1 MPRIPTFTSQAR
13 PTAETPSVRTGIQIS
28 PSQNIGTALLPA
40 ITGVINYSVKQRDV
54 AEKVESAK
62 KVFEI
67 KGELDKYVEAEK
79 ENINEEDAVNN
90 FQKKYKSYVD
100 QQLTGVQNN
109 RIKQRIRQ
117 DLDLEYSEYVYNI
130 KKNSYSSLEKESLT
144 VVNNNI
150 NSLSAKYATTENPIL
165 KVKIK
170 TEAKNVITQ
179 FVKDRGLPNNVL
191 EQKLKA
197 IDKNFLLADMNQLVG
212 FENGVEQITKLDE
225 SLKGTSFINDED
237 FGQGVYSAYEK
248 KISDLTV
255 KGDPN
260 SDYDRALEL
269 ANQLETF
276 QRSNGYKV
284 KNGDLSVKID
294 SLKEKVLTE
303 QIQHEDLLLKV
314 GNNKLFS
321 DYSNDLVRGLT
332 KSITDKG
339 LGLPPEL
346 ADEIAGAEIESQYK
360 QRIKDYLSTNP
371 DATLPEKKQFA
382 RELVYTLQNI
392 YEDKNTV
399 KNQNRILEQNR
410 FDIEAE
416 YLKVTNDIKL
426 LQEGNLDPNILE
438 QYKFRAIQQGFFN
451 KVKDKDGKEKKEAD
465 VTSFIN
471 EYLPILAGQIRPTV
485 TGQ

>member
-1 MPRIPTFTSQAR
+1 MPRIPTFTSQGR
-13 PTAETPSVRTGIQIS
+13 PTAEAPSVRTGIQIS
-28 PSQNIGTALLPA
+28 PSQNIGTTLLPA
-40 ITGVINYSVKQRDV
+40 ITSVIDYSVKQRDA

-67 KGELDKYVEAEK
+67 KGELDKYVQAEK
-79 ENINEEDAVNN
+79 ENINEENAINN
-90 FQKKYKSYVD
+90 FQKRYKEYVD
-100 QQLTGVQNN
+100 QQLIGVQNN
-109 RIKQRIRQ
+109 RIKERIKQ
-117 DLDLEYSEYVYNI
+117 DLDLEYSEYIYNI
-130 KKNSYSSLEKESLT
+130 KKNSYSSLEKESIT
-144 VVNNNI
+144 VVNNEI
-150 NSLSAKYATTENPIL
+150 TSLSGRYATTENPIL
-165 KVKIK
+165 KVKYK
-170 TEAKNVITQ
+170 TEAKNKITQ
-179 FVKDRGLPNNVL
+179 FAKDFGLPNNVL

-197 IDKNFLLADMNQLVG
+197 IDKDFLLADMVQLVG

-276 QRSNGYKV
+276 QRYNGYKV
-284 KNGDLSVKID
+284 KSGELSIKID
-294 SLKEKVLTE
+294 SLKEKVITE
-303 QIQHEDLLLKV
+303 QVQHEDLLLKI

-371 DATLPEKKQFA
+371 DATLVEKKQFA

-399 KNQNRILEQNR
+399 KNQNRILDQNR
-410 FDIEAE
+410 FDIEGE
-416 YLKVTNDIKL
+416 YLKVTNDMKL
-426 LQEGNLDPNILE
+426 LQEGNLDPDILE
-438 QYKFRAIQQGFFN
+438 QYKFRAIQQGFFI
-451 KVKDKDGKEKKEAD
+451 KVKDKDGKEKKEGD

-471 EYLPILAGQIRPTV
+471 EYLPILASQIRPTV

>member
-1 MPRIPTFTSQAR
+1 MPRIPTFTSQGR
-13 PTAETPSVRTGIQIS
+13 PTAEAPSVRTGIQIS

-40 ITGVINYSVKQRDV
+40 ITGVIDYSVKQRDI

-67 KGELDKYVEAEK
+67 KGELDKYVQAEK

-109 RIKQRIRQ
+109 RIKERIKQ

-144 VVNNNI
+144 VVNNEI
-150 NSLSAKYATTENPIL
+150 TSLSGKYATTENPIL

-170 TEAKNVITQ
+170 TEAKNKITQ

-197 IDKNFLLADMNQLVG
+197 IDKDFLLSDMNQLVG

-284 KNGDLSVKID
+284 KNGDLSIKID
-294 SLKEKVLTE
+294 SLKEKVITE

-371 DATLPEKKQFA
+371 DATLVEKKQFA

-399 KNQNRILEQNR
+399 KNQNRILDQNR
-410 FDIEAE
+410 FDIEGE
-416 YLKVTNDIKL
+416 YLKVTNDMKL
-426 LQEGNLDPNILE
+426 LQEGNLDPDILE

-451 KVKDKDGKEKKEAD
+451 KVKDKDGKEKREAD
-465 VTSFIN
+465 IKSFIN
-471 EYLPILAGQIRPTV
+471 EYLPILASQIRPTV

>member
-1 MPRIPTFTSQAR
+1 MPRIPTFTAQGR
-13 PTAETPSVRTGIQIS
+13 PTAEAPGVRTGIQIS

-40 ITGVINYSVKQRDV
+40 ITGIIDYNTKQRDI

-79 ENINEEDAVNN
+79 ENINEENAINN
-90 FQKKYKSYVD
+90 FQKKYKDYVD
-100 QQLTGVQNN
+100 QQLTGVENN
-109 RIKQRIRQ
+109 RVKQRIKQN
-117 DLDLEYSEYVYNI
+117 LDLEYSEYVYNI

-144 VVNNNI
+144 VVNNDI
-150 NSLSAKYATTENPIL
+150 TSLSAKYATTENPIL
-165 KVKIK
+165 KVKYK
-170 TEAKNVITQ
+170 TEAKNKITQ
-179 FVKDRGLPNNVL
+179 FVKDRGLPDNVL
-191 EQKLKA
+191 ERKLKA
-197 IDKNFLLADMNQLVG
+197 IDKDFLLADMNQLVG

-225 SLKGTSFINDED
+225 SLKGTSFVNDED

-416 YLKVTNDIKL
+416 YLKVTNDMKL
-426 LQEGNLDPNILE
+426 LQEGNLDKDILK
-438 QYKFRAIQQGFFN
+438 QYEFKAIQQGFFN

-465 VTSFIN
+465 IKSFIN

>member
-1 MPRIPTFTSQAR
+1 MPRIPTFTSQGR
-13 PTAETPSVRTGIQIS
+13 PTAEAPSVRTGIQIS
-28 PSQNIGTALLPA
+28 PSQNIGTTLLPA
-40 ITGVINYSVKQRDV
+40 ITSVIDYSVKQRDA

-67 KGELDKYVEAEK
+67 KGELDKYVQAEK
-79 ENINEEDAVNN
+79 ENINEENAINN
-90 FQKKYKSYVD
+90 FQKRYKEYVD
-100 QQLTGVQNN
+100 QQLIGVQNN
-109 RIKQRIRQ
+109 RIKERIKQ
-117 DLDLEYSEYVYNI
+117 DLDLEYSEYIYNI
-130 KKNSYSSLEKESLT
+130 KKNSYSSLEKESIT
-144 VVNNNI
+144 VVNNEI
-150 NSLSAKYATTENPIL
+150 TSLSGRYATTENPIL
-165 KVKIK
+165 KVKYK
-170 TEAKNVITQ
+170 TEAKNKITQ
-179 FVKDRGLPNNVL
+179 FAKDFGLPNNVL

-197 IDKNFLLADMNQLVG
+197 IDKDFLLADMVQLVG

-276 QRSNGYKV
+276 QRYNGYKV
-284 KNGDLSVKID
+284 KSGELSVKID
-294 SLKEKVLTE
+294 SLKEKVITE
-303 QIQHEDLLLKV
+303 QVQHEDLLLKI

-371 DATLPEKKQFA
+371 DATLVEKKQFA

-399 KNQNRILEQNR
+399 KNQNRILDQNR
-410 FDIEAE
+410 FDIEGE
-416 YLKVTNDIKL
+416 YLKVTNDMKL
-426 LQEGNLDPNILE
+426 LQEGNLDPDILE
-438 QYKFRAIQQGFFN
+438 QYKFRAIQQGFFI
-451 KVKDKDGKEKKEAD
+451 KVKDKDGKEKKEGD

-471 EYLPILAGQIRPTV
+471 EYLPILASQIRPTV

>member
-1 MPRIPTFTSQAR
+1 MPKIPTFTSTLR
-13 PTAETPSVRTGIQIS
+13 PTAEVGSIRSNIQIDPTKTMAAGLS
-28 PSQNIGTALLPA
+28 DIA
-40 ITGVINYSVKQRDV
+40 GVAQDYYIKQRDNV
-54 AEKVESAK
+54 EKLEAEK

-67 KGELDKYVEAEK
+67 KGELDKYVQSEK
-79 ENINEEDAVNN
+79 ENINQENAINN
-90 FQKKYKSYVD
+90 FQKRYKEYVD
-100 QQLTGVQNN
+100 QQLTGVENN
-109 RIKQRIRQ
+109 RVKQRIKQN
-117 DLDLEYSEYVYNI
+117 LDLEYSEYVYNI
-130 KKNSYSSLEKESLT
+130 KKNSYSSLEKESVT
-144 VVNNNI
+144 VVNNTI
-150 NSLSAKYATTENPIL
+150 TSLSGRYATTENPIL
-165 KVKIK
+165 KVKYK
-170 TEAKNVITQ
+170 TEAKNSITQ
-179 FVKDRGLPNNVL
+179 FVKDFGLPDNVL
-191 EQKLKA
+191 DKKLKA
-197 IDKNFLLADMNQLVG
+197 IDKDFLLADMNQLVG

-237 FGQGVYSAYEK
+237 FGQGVYSAYQK

-260 SDYDRALEL
+260 SNYDRALEL

-284 KNGDLSVKID
+284 KSGELSVKID

-314 GNNKLFS
+314 GDNKLFS

-416 YLKVTNDIKL
+416 YLKVTNDMKL
-426 LQEGNLDPNILE
+426 LQEKNLDKDILK
-438 QYKFRAIQQGFFN
+438 QYEFKAIQQGFFK

-465 VTSFIN
+465 IKSFIN
-471 EYLPILAGQIRPTV
+471 EYLPILASQIRPTV

>member
-1 MPRIPTFTSQAR
+1 MPRIPTFTSQGR
-13 PTAETPSVRTGIQIS
+13 PTAEAPSVRTGIQIS

-40 ITGVINYSVKQRDV
+40 ITGVIDYSVKQRDA

-67 KGELDKYVEAEK
+67 KGELDKYVQAEK
-79 ENINEEDAVNN
+79 ENINEENAINN
-90 FQKKYKSYVD
+90 FQKRYKEYVD
-100 QQLTGVQNN
+100 QQLIGVQNN
-109 RIKQRIRQ
+109 RIKERIKQ
-117 DLDLEYSEYVYNI
+117 DLDLEYSEYIYNI
-130 KKNSYSSLEKESLT
+130 KKNSYSSLEKESIT
-144 VVNNNI
+144 VVNNEI
-150 NSLSAKYATTENPIL
+150 TSLSGRYATTENPIL
-165 KVKIK
+165 KVKYK
-170 TEAKNVITQ
+170 TEAKNKITQ
-179 FVKDRGLPNNVL
+179 FAKDFGLPNNVL

-197 IDKNFLLADMNQLVG
+197 IDKDFLLADMVQLVG

-276 QRSNGYKV
+276 QRYNGYKV
-284 KNGDLSVKID
+284 KSGELSIKID
-294 SLKEKVLTE
+294 SLKEKVITE
-303 QIQHEDLLLKV
+303 QVQHEDLLLKI

-371 DATLPEKKQFA
+371 DATLVEKKQFA

-399 KNQNRILEQNR
+399 KNQNRILDQNR
-410 FDIEAE
+410 FDIEGE
-416 YLKVTNDIKL
+416 YLKVTNDMKL
-426 LQEGNLDPNILE
+426 LQEGNLDPDILE
-438 QYKFRAIQQGFFN
+438 QYKFRAIQQGFFI
-451 KVKDKDGKEKKEAD
+451 KVKDKDGKEKKEGD

-471 EYLPILAGQIRPTV
+471 EYLPILASQIRPTV

>member
-13 PTAETPSVRTGIQIS
+13 PTAEAPSVRTGIQIS

-40 ITGVINYSVKQRDV
+40 ITGVIDYSVKQRDV

-79 ENINEEDAVNN
+79 ENINEENAINN
-90 FQKKYKSYVD
+90 FQKKYKDYVD
-100 QQLTGVQNN
+100 QQLTGVENN
-109 RIKQRIRQ
+109 RVKQRIKQN
-117 DLDLEYSEYVYNI
+117 LDLEYSEYVYNI

-144 VVNNNI
+144 VVNNDI
-150 NSLSAKYATTENPIL
+150 TSLSAKYATTENPIL
-165 KVKIK
+165 KVKYK
-170 TEAKNVITQ
+170 TEAKNKITQ

-197 IDKNFLLADMNQLVG
+197 IDKDFLLADMNQLVG

-276 QRSNGYKV
+276 QRSNGYRV
-284 KNGDLSVKID
+284 KNGELSVKID

-303 QIQHEDLLLKV
+303 QIKHEDLLLKV

-399 KNQNRILEQNR
+399 KNQNRILDQNR

-426 LQEGNLDPNILE
+426 LQEGNLDPDILQ
-438 QYKFRAIQQGFFN
+438 QYEFRAIQQGFFDV
-451 KVKDKDGKEKKEAD
+451 VKDKDGKEKKEAD
-465 VTSFIN
+465 IASFIN

>member
-339 LGLPPEL
+339 AGLPPEL

-399 KNQNRILEQNR
+399 KNQNRILDQNR

>member
-1 MPRIPTFTSQAR
+1 MPRIPTFTSQGR
-13 PTAETPSVRTGIQIS
+13 PTAEAPSVRTGIQIS

-40 ITGVINYSVKQRDV
+40 ITGVIDYSVKQRDA

-67 KGELDKYVEAEK
+67 KGELDKYVQAEK
-79 ENINEEDAVNN
+79 ENINEENAINN
-90 FQKKYKSYVD
+90 FQKRYKEYVD
-100 QQLTGVQNN
+100 QQLIGVQNN
-109 RIKQRIRQ
+109 RIKERIKQ
-117 DLDLEYSEYVYNI
+117 DLDLEYSEYIYNI
-130 KKNSYSSLEKESLT
+130 KKNSYSSLEKESIT
-144 VVNNNI
+144 VVNNEI
-150 NSLSAKYATTENPIL
+150 TSLSGRYATTENPIL
-165 KVKIK
+165 KVKYK
-170 TEAKNVITQ
+170 TEAKNKITQ
-179 FVKDRGLPNNVL
+179 FAKDFGLPNNVL

-197 IDKNFLLADMNQLVG
+197 IDKDFLLADMVQLVG

-284 KNGDLSVKID
+284 KSGELSVKID
-294 SLKEKVLTE
+294 SLKEKVITE

-339 LGLPPEL
+339 IGLAPDL
-346 ADEIAGAEIESQYK
+346 ADEIAGAEIESEYK

-382 RELVYTLQNI
+382 RELTYTLKNIYDDQNI
-392 YEDKNTV
+392 V
-399 KNQNRILEQNR
+399 KNKNRILEQNR
-410 FDIEAE
+410 FDIVAE
-416 YLKVTNDIKL
+416 YLKVTNDMKL
-426 LQEGNLDPNILE
+426 LQEGNLDKDILK
-438 QYKFRAIQQGFFN
+438 QYEFLAIQQGFFN
-451 KVKDKDGKEKKEAD
+451 KVKDKDGKEKREAD
-465 VTSFIN
+465 IKSFIN
-471 EYLPILAGQIRPTV
+471 EYLPILASQIRPTV

>member
-1 MPRIPTFTSQAR
+1 MPRIPTFTAQGR
-13 PTAETPSVRTGIQIS
+13 PTAEAPGVRTNIQIS

-40 ITGVINYSVKQRDV
+40 ITGIIDYNTKQRDA
-54 AEKVESAK
+54 AEKIEAEK

-67 KGELDKYVEAEK
+67 KGELDKYVQSEK
-79 ENINEEDAVNN
+79 ENINQENAINN
-90 FQKKYKSYVD
+90 FQKRYKEYVD
-100 QQLTGVQNN
+100 QQLTGVENN
-109 RIKQRIRQ
+109 RVKQRIKQN
-117 DLDLEYSEYVYNI
+117 LDLEYSEYVYNI
-130 KKNSYSSLEKESLT
+130 KKNSYSSLEKESVT
-144 VVNNNI
+144 VVNNTI
-150 NSLSAKYATTENPIL
+150 TSLSGRYATTENPIL
-165 KVKIK
+165 KVKYK
-170 TEAKNVITQ
+170 TEAKNSITQ
-179 FVKDRGLPNNVL
+179 FVKDFGLPDNVL
-191 EQKLKA
+191 DKKLKA
-197 IDKNFLLADMNQLVG
+197 IDKDFLLADMNQLVG

-399 KNQNRILEQNR
+399 KNQNRILDQNR

>member
-416 YLKVTNDIKL
+416 YLKVTNDMKL
-426 LQEGNLDPNILE
+426 LQERNLDKDILK
-438 QYKFRAIQQGFFN
+438 QYEFKAIQQGFFK

-465 VTSFIN
+465 IKSFIN
-471 EYLPILAGQIRPTV
+471 EYLPILASQIRPTV